1 MGTIIHR
8 VRTASPLSVAVVL
21 ILTVLFIGSMLFVH
35 QNHVLY
41 DRTIAEVTEMRL
53 VDESETIDQH
63 GNEDRLFDQ
72 ELDAVIRN
80 GEHQGSVV
88 RLTNQYSSSGAS
100 DYRFDEGD
108 VLFVNLDEARENGLS
123 GTVTN
128 VKRDQ
133 DLLLA
138 AWLFLFSI
146 LVVGRKQGLFSV
158 ISLGVNAALLVVFL
172 QLSIAYAQF
181 GFVAMASVLAIGFTV
196 ISLLFVNGFHPK
208 TYAAIIATLLATLS
222 AMLITF
228 LTIWLTSGAG
238 LHFESMPFVT
248 RAPQAVFLAGIIIGS
263 LGAVMD
269 VAITVT
275 SSMFAIYEKNPAIE
289 RKALIAS
296 GLEIGKDIMGTMTN
310 ILLFVYVSGSI
321 PVLILYFSNEA
332 LLGYTLSVNLS
343 LELTRALAGGIGIVL
358 TIPIG
363 LYVTARIVDR
373 KRWRS

>member
-1 MGTIIHR
+1 M
-8 VRTASPLSVAVVL
+8 L
-21 ILTVLFIGSMLFVH
+21 ILTVSFIGSMLFVH
-35 QNHVLY
+35 HNHVLY
-41 DRTIAEVTEMRL
+41 DRTIAEVTDVRL
-53 VDESETIDQH
+53 VDESETVDQY

-80 GEHQGSVV
+80 GEHEGSVV
-88 RLTNQYSSSGAS
+88 RLTNQYAESGAS
-100 DYRFDEGD
+100 DYRFGAGDE
-108 VLFVNLDEARENGLS
+108 LFVNLDAEHEDGLS
-123 GTVTN
+123 GSVTN

-133 DLLLA
+133 ELMLA
-138 AWLFLFSI
+138 AWLFLFSL
-146 LVVGRKQGLFSV
+146 LVVGRRQGLFSV

-181 GFVAMASVLAIGFTV
+181 SFVAMASVLAIGFTV

-228 LTIWLTSGAG
+228 LTIWLTSGSG
-238 LHFESMPFVT
+238 LHYESMAFVT

-275 SSMFAIYEKNPAIE
+275 SSMFAIYEKNPAIG

-363 LYVTARIVDR
+363 LFVTARFVDR
-373 KRWRS
+373 KRWRA